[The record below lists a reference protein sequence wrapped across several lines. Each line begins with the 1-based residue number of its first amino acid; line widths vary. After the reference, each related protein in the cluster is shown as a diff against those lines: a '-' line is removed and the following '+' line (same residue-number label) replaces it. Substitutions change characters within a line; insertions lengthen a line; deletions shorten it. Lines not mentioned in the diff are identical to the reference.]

1 MHGFQFPYRE
11 VWNPS
16 SLATNVLPLTQS
28 RGSKHFFSAP
38 ATFSSKAKSQGATLQ
53 SRMRW
58 LVGQILGGKAGAL
71 REFEGGR
78 LLLWELLWQLSGDAL
93 RDEPAGSRQPPESQ
107 LPNTEGERSLA
118 VILTWLNA
126 SNFGLILE
134 LCGRL
139 RSVGILWREHI
150 YREINKNGNLHNNK
164 RVKQLKFSSPQIDIR
179 RMDV

>member
-11 VWNPS
+11 VWNLS
-16 SLATNVLPLTQS
+16 SRATNVLPLTQS
-28 RGSKHFFSAP
+28 RGSKHFFSVP
-38 ATFSSKAKSQGATLQ
+38 ATFSSKAKSQVATLQ

-58 LVGQILGGKAGAL
+58 LVGQILEGKAGAL
-71 REFEGGR
+71 KEFEGGR

-93 RDEPAGSRQPPESQ
+93 RDEPAGSRQPLESQ

-118 VILTWLNA
+118 VILTWFNA

-139 RSVGILWREHI
+139 QSVGILWRESI
-150 YREINKNGNLHNNK
+150 YIK
-164 RVKQLKFSSPQIDIR
+164 RQTRMVTFIITKGWNSSNSHHLK
-179 RMDV
+179 